1 LGNWLRGSDV
11 KAKAMRGS
19 LALSIGA
26 ISQRVIR
33 LGRIMVLTRLLVPE
47 DFGVIAITTMVV
59 VMMETL
65 TDAGVRVYLIQSKEG
80 NNPSYLNGAWWFQA
94 IRGIGLFSVSFLV
107 APFFSFYY
115 QNPTLT
121 DLLRVS
127 FISIIFNGLVSPH
140 VHILEREFKFGKWT
154 MLEQLSAVIGTFITV
169 VLAYYIRSVWAIVFG
184 TVVERFIYCLFSH
197 ILYPFSPKLEIDRKS
212 LSDLF
217 KFSKGILG
225 LSVLNLIS
233 RQADIFILGKIV
245 TPAILGCYFLAMQ
258 LTDQVSSVF
267 SSVINPVLL
276 PSFAKMKEN
285 KPILK
290 ESLLSVNNSIATI
303 FIPITVFMAAN
314 SNEIIS
320 LFYGS
325 QYKTGGLALSILSI
339 TVFVRVQTSVLSQ
352 AYFGLG
358 LPHLIRQQSLKRTVL
373 IAVLMYP
380 AARFAGLSGAA
391 AVMLLASVAMF
402 IFQLYNLGG
411 ILYFR
416 PIDYLSTWHMGV
428 GFGVLVF
435 IPSVFI
441 FVSEID
447 SLIFKSVL
455 SAGVMVIVIIIGCI
469 KMFKTTVQ

>member
-1 LGNWLRGSDV
+1 MKLNLKDYSGKKQAV
-11 KAKAMRGS
+11 
-19 LALSIGA
+19 LALVCIGIIFFGTYYGLA
-26 ISQRVIR
+26 PLVAAQ
-33 LGRIMVLTRLLVPE
+33 GTRLTVTPDNIVLMDDLADLNASSIYSP
-47 DFGVIAITTMVV
+47 DSGV
-59 VMMETL
+59 
-65 TDAGVRVYLIQSKEG
+65 
-80 NNPSYLNGAWWFQA
+80 GAY
-94 IRGIGLFSVSFLV
+94 SFLIS
-107 APFFSFYY
+107 SFT
-115 QNPTLT
+115 NAT
-121 DLLRVS
+121 
-127 FISIIFNGLVSPH
+127 
-140 VHILEREFKFGKWT
+140 
-154 MLEQLSAVIGTFITV
+154 GTFYQ
-169 VLAYYIRSVWAIVFG
+169 AMNG
-184 TVVERFIYCLFSH
+184 TS
-197 ILYPFSPKLEIDRKS
+197 
-212 LSDLF
+212 
-217 KFSKGILG
+217 
-225 LSVLNLIS
+225 N
-233 RQADIFILGKIV
+233 KIV
-245 TPAILGCYFLAMQ
+245 DSFT
-258 LTDQVSSVF
+258 SSDCA
-267 SSVINPVLL
+267 SVINPVLL

-416 PIDYLSTWHMGV
+416 PIDYFSTWHMGV

-447 SLIFKSVL
+447 SVIFKSVL